1 MKLTKDVLKQSI
13 QEELRE
19 TVLDL
24 EPERLSHSDVNL
36 EKLVQVHLSS
46 LKNSLEQMWNDL
58 DSAVDVANSIGAK
71 GIPIDDKDVEKLVR
85 TSIESASAK
94 VNFSSYDEHIMI
106 DAFTKLF
113 LARIESGSME
123 FE

>member
-1 MKLTKDVLKQSI
+1 MKLTKDVLKQLI

-71 GIPIDDKDVEKLVR
+71 GIPIDDKDVDTNFDRECKC
-85 TSIESASAK
+85 ES
-94 VNFSSYDEHIMI
+94 
-106 DAFTKLF
+106 
-113 LARIESGSME
+113 
-123 FE
+123 